1 MRPSYALTVMSKA
14 AKISPPTLPPA
25 DLYERDYYTWTQE
38 QARALREH
46 RLEELDWTNVAEE
59 IEDLGKRE
67 KRALRSQ
74 LIRLVS
80 HLIKFAYARDVMWT
94 NNSRGWEL
102 SIRGARREALMYL
115 DENPGLRPHVP
126 QIFQSAYGSARL
138 EVMKTLRLPDSA
150 IPEAPPWALDEILD
164 DAFLPRR
171 DT

>member
-1 MRPSYALTVMSKA
+1 MSKA
-14 AKISPPTLPPA
+14 TKISPATLPPA

-46 RLEELDWTNVAEE
+46 RIEELDWANVAEE

-74 LIRLVS
+74 LIRLLG
-80 HLIKFAYARDVMWT
+80 HLIKFAYAREVMWV
-94 NNSRGWEL
+94 NNNRGWEL

-138 EVMKTLRLPDSA
+138 EVMKTLHLSDSA
-150 IPEAPPWALDEILD
+150 IPEAPPWTLEEITD
-164 DAFLPRR
+164 DAFLPSRA
-171 DT
+171 T

>member
-1 MRPSYALTVMSKA
+1 MSKA
-14 AKISPPTLPPA
+14 TKISPATPPPA
-25 DLYERDYYTWTQE
+25 ELYERDYYTWTQE

-46 RLEELDWTNVAEE
+46 RIEELDWANVAEE

-74 LIRLVS
+74 LIRLLG
-80 HLIKFAYARDVMWT
+80 HLIKFAYAREVMWV
-94 NNSRGWEL
+94 NNNRGWEL
-102 SIRGARREALMYL
+102 SIRGARREALIYL
-115 DENPGLRPHVP
+115 NENPGLRPHVH

-150 IPEAPPWALDEILD
+150 IPEAPPWTLDEITD

-171 DT
+171 AT